1 MYQEPKTTKEKLQH
15 TIQEART
22 NADTAQRI
30 IKVLDQ
36 WGTKQFNKR
45 FADALRVELGEGYQV
60 YYSKAYDAWH
70 LSVRTTSQRYGEG
83 LNLHL
88 GEHPTAAM
96 CRQRAEQCA
105 NYLDADDIR
114 AAVFELAN
122 YGEICAE
129 AARIAVE
136 IRGMRAK
143 YGKYDG
149 NFTFAMRDEVKR
161 ILETA

>member
-1 MYQEPKTTKEKLQH
+1 MYQETKTTKEKLQH
-15 TIQEART
+15 TIQQART

-36 WGTKQFNKR
+36 WGTKLFNKR
-45 FADALRVELGEGYQV
+45 FADTLRAEVGEGYEV
-60 YYSKAYDAWH
+60 YYSKSYDDWR
-70 LSVRTTSQRYGEG
+70 LSVRTTSQRYDEG
-83 LNLHL
+83 VSLHV
-88 GEHPTAAM
+88 GEHPTTTAA
-96 CRQRAEQCA
+96 RQQAEGWA
-105 NYLDADDIR
+105 GNLESEHIR
-114 AAVFELAN
+114 AALFEVAH

-149 NFTFAMRDEVKR
+149 NFTYAMREEVERTLK
-161 ILETA
+161 TA